1 MSKKFNVLLE
11 NLLERYQS
19 GGFLIG
25 DRVKFRKDWSKLD
38 FFKSKALS
46 FIQMIEATS
55 DPKFDLNLRVS
66 ALKSI
71 YPTTTQNYRGGTE
84 SPDHIYA
91 DVIIEY
97 APGLYRNP
105 MTVPVEALEL
115 QDDGINRGPVP
126 DSLKRK
132 NNVTNKPEVVK
143 TKENNDFK
151 AEVNLTDKNTKLPGG
166 NNWDDSKPGA
176 GNTPKKRR

>member
-1 MSKKFNVLLE
+1 MDTKFNVLLE

-25 DRVKFRKDWSKLD
+25 DRVKFRKDWNKLD
-38 FFKSKALS
+38 FFKQKAPS
-46 FIQMIEATS
+46 FIQMIEATA
-55 DPKFDLNLRVS
+55 DPKFDLNLRIS

-91 DVIIEY
+91 DIIVEY

-132 NNVTNKPEVVK
+132 NNVHGPEEIK
-143 TKENNDFK
+143 TKETNNLE
-151 AEVNLTDKNTKLPGG
+151 AEVNLNGKNVKIPGG
-166 NNWDDSKPGA
+166 KKWDDKAPGG
-176 GNTPKKRR
+176 GNSPKKKY